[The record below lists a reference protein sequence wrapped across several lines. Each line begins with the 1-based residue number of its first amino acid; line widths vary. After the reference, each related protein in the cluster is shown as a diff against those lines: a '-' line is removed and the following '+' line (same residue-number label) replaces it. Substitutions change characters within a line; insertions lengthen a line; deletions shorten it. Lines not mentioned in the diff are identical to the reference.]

1 MSVAGNWVKP
11 MLTVNRIPTG
21 FWVTEFFFCLPSLC
35 FSNERHL
42 QRRGPIAKRLNLTHR
57 HTPTFE
63 AGSGK
68 EKSTKI
74 TKRTRSIETWSVVDN
89 EPTKKPSSTTRPRH
103 EKKKQE
109 KKSHQKRKTSEEKQK
124 NVGSTGEIRMQ
135 MRPAWLG
142 RRWIIAAPRPLID
155 T

>member
-21 FWVTEFFFCLPSLC
+21 FGVTEFFFCLPSLC

-103 EKKKQE
+103 EKKN
-109 KKSHQKRKTSEEKQK
+109 KRKKVTKKEKPVK
-124 NVGSTGEIRMQ
+124 RNKRMSGQ
-135 MRPAWLG
+135 PARFVCKWG
-142 RRWIIAAPRPLID
+142 RRDSDGGELSPHRAR
-155 T
+155 